1 MSCATTDADRLRV
14 TCESIPPLCAEA
26 AAAATARQ
34 DALTK
39 PPGSLGRL
47 EEVSIRLAA
56 ITGQE
61 RPRLGRKV
69 VFTLAGDHGVVAEGV
84 SAFPQ
89 AVSAQMVANF
99 LRGGAAVCV
108 LARHAGAEV
117 VVADLGLAG
126 EVPGD
131 TAALRDCRVANGTA
145 NMAQGPAMTQAQ
157 MCRAVC
163 AGLDLVTE
171 EVAKGLTLAAT
182 GEMGIG
188 NTTPATAVVAAL
200 AGVDPVTVTGPGTGL
215 DQAGIAHKVDI
226 IRQAL
231 AVNQP
236 DRQDPWDVLT
246 KVGGL
251 EIAGLVGVI
260 LGCALNR
267 VPVVVDGFISTA
279 AALIAACACPLAR
292 EYMFAGHR
300 SAEPGHDLM
309 LKLLGLSPLLDL
321 RMRLGEGTGAVLAFA
336 VIDSAARILD
346 EMATF
351 AEAGV
356 TDEAS

>member
-1 MSCATTDADRLRV
+1 MSFAPTDAERLRV
-14 TCESIPPLCAEA
+14 TCESLTPPSAEA

-34 DALTK
+34 DTLTK

-47 EEVSIRLAA
+47 EEISIQLAG
-56 ITGQE
+56 ITGQA

-89 AVSAQMVANF
+89 AVSVQMVANF

-108 LARHAGAEV
+108 LARHAEAEV
-117 VVADLGLAG
+117 IVADLGLAG

-131 TAALRDCRVANGTA
+131 TTALRRCRVADGTA
-145 NMAQGPAMTQAQ
+145 NLAQGPAMTPEQ
-157 MCRAVC
+157 MQRAVC
-163 AGLDLVTE
+163 AGLDLVAE
-171 EVAKGLTLAAT
+171 EVAQGLTLAAT

-188 NTTPATAVVAAL
+188 NTTPATAMVAAL
-200 AGVDPVTVTGPGTGL
+200 AEIDPGLVTGPGTGL
-215 DQAGIAHKVDI
+215 DQAGVAHKVEV
-226 IRQAL
+226 IRRAL
-231 AVNQP
+231 AVNRP
-236 DRQDPWDVLT
+236 APHDPWDVLC

-260 LGCALNR
+260 LGCAAHR

-279 AALIAACACPLAR
+279 AALIAARACPLAR
-292 EYMFAGHR
+292 EYMLAGHR

-309 LKLLGLSPLLDL
+309 LQLLGLTPLLDL
-321 RMRLGEGTGAVLAFA
+321 RMRLGEGTGAVLAFGVLEA
-336 VIDSAARILD
+336 AARLLD

-351 AEAGV
+351 ADAGV
-356 TDEAS
+356 AGKA